1 MPEEAFPPLEDEAP
15 SDDWPPPEEAPP
27 DALEVSP
34 APVFWAADL
43 SPDFLPPRSS
53 DFLLSEFL
61 FDSLFEDSE
70 SSLASFEPLG
80 SSLHHSKIWNPWN

>member
-1 MPEEAFPPLEDEAP
+1 M
-15 SDDWPPPEEAPP
+15 
-27 DALEVSP
+27 
-34 APVFWAADL
+34 
-43 SPDFLPPRSS
+43 PPRSS

-80 SSLHHSKIWNPWN
+80 SSFASFDDLESSELASPEVVVESDAFASLVTTLSPVTV